1 MAKKAKKAKK
11 AGNGALTKLV
21 LLALIALIGWQLYGL
36 QDQLTA
42 AQAERDRYQA
52 EVDALRQTNDALAA
66 DIAEGTTPEKM
77 EEIARKELGVVTP
90 GEYVFSHRGN

>member
-1 MAKKAKKAKK
+1 MAKHTAKPQK
-11 AGNGALTKLV
+11 AGSGLMAKLV
-21 LLALIALIGWQLYGL
+21 ILVLIALIGWQLYGL

-42 AQAERDRYQA
+42 AQAERDRYQT
-52 EVDALRQTNDALAA
+52 EVETLRQENDALAA
-66 DIAEGTTPEKM
+66 DIAEGTTQEKM